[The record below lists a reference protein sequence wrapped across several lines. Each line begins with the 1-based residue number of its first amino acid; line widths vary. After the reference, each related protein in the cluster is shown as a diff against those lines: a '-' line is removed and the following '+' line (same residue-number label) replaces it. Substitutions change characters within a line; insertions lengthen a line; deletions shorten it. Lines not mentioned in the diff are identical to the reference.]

1 MRIAGSII
9 TAICGIV
16 VIVAIFLAWYDLG
29 AYYGTVSAWDGIKE
43 SISVN
48 GALDVFLVFLGG
60 ILMTVFAIP
69 AFIVSLAS
77 KGGRAAI
84 VTLSIFAILGA
95 LLAIGGS
102 AWFLIDTVTTEG
114 FSFSYLGYGVW
125 IALAGA
131 IIGFIFAIL
140 TAAFSKGKQ
149 DW

>member
-29 AYYGTVSAWDGIKE
+29 AYYGTISAWDGIKA
-43 SISVN
+43 SISVD

-77 KGGRAAI
+77 KGGRVAVLTLGILAI
-84 VTLSIFAILGA
+84 VGA
-95 LLAIGGS
+95 L
-102 AWFLIDTVTTEG
+102 
-114 FSFSYLGYGVW
+114 
-125 IALAGA
+125 
-131 IIGFIFAIL
+131 
-140 TAAFSKGKQ
+140 
-149 DW
+149 

>member
-29 AYYGTVSAWDGIKE
+29 SWGYGTVSAWDGIKE
-43 SISVN
+43 SISVD

-60 ILMTVFAIP
+60 ILMAVFAIP
-69 AFIVSLAS
+69 VFIVSLAS

-84 VTLSIFAILGA
+84 VTLSIFAIVGA

-102 AWFLIDTVTTEG
+102 AWFFIDTAQNDG
-114 FSFSYLGYGVW
+114 FSYISYGAW
-125 IALAGA
+125 IAIAGA
-131 IIGFIFAIL
+131 IVGLIFAIL
-140 TAAFSKGKQ
+140 TASFSKGKQ